1 MREEDTVCVGSDGLR
16 HCKVCGEAKEA
27 FFPEGGFMGMK
38 KHSRQCAC
46 DRKAYEEEQKYF
58 KDKEHRELVSR
69 NTSICFDESRME
81 EWTFENA
88 DMSDAVMHKA
98 KSYVDNWE
106 EMKRN
111 HIGCLFWGPVGTGK
125 SFIAGCI
132 ANELLKQEVTVKM
145 TNFNTIID
153 DIFPLA
159 DKTEYINAL
168 ASYQL
173 LIIDDLGVERNSE
186 YVLGIIFS
194 VIDRRIRSGRPL
206 IITTNL
212 PLNEIKSETVLDKRR
227 IYLDITG
234 KDDSVHTGIFRSL
247 DIFFKIVNKE
257 AFRRIQIKFAEE
269 IFVNFL
275 IRFCHV
281 DRSREQD
288 PVERLQDL
296 VILHIICKVSRCI
309 GKEIDRDSPLFQF
322 PDKCK
327 RLWQWL
333 CTARPFTEEK
343 IHGIIKPF
351 GNRTQNFISIL
362 LIIDRTAVQ
371 FSPVCI
377 DQIAEII
384 DISRISNKRTNDLS
398 AVKSSNHIS
407 KVKYD
412 ILIFHSKA
420 PFREYSHLS

>member
-1 MREEDTVCVGSDGLR
+1 MKYEYMKESEQMLQYFQFPKFLLKLRISQTAKFLYMILYDRARISRMNSWIDKYGNVYLIFPIEELSAQIGKCKSSVKTALKELDDVGLLVRRSGGFSKPNHLYIKIPSDEIGLQLVENKAVEKMVATESEKQPSSGR
-16 HCKVCGEAKEA
+16 KNGCAGVGNVAPSKVTEKYKRNKYHEVNYCYGEAKEA
-27 FFPEGGFMGMK
+27 YFPKGGFMGMK

-125 SFIAGCI
+125 SYIAGCI
-132 ANELLKQEVTVKM
+132 ANELLKREVTVKM

-186 YVLGIIFS
+186 YALGIIFS

-212 PLNEIKSETVLDKRR
+212 PLKEIKNETMLDKRR
-227 IYLDITG
+227 IYD
-234 KDDSVHTGIFRSL
+234 
-247 DIFFKIVNKE
+247 
-257 AFRRIQIKFAEE
+257 RILEMCTPMYVGGTSKREVIASMKMEKAKTLLNTNRGEE
-269 IFVNFL
+269 D
-275 IRFCHV
+275 C
-281 DRSREQD
+281 E
-288 PVERLQDL
+288 
-296 VILHIICKVSRCI
+296 
-309 GKEIDRDSPLFQF
+309 
-322 PDKCK
+322 
-327 RLWQWL
+327 
-333 CTARPFTEEK
+333 
-343 IHGIIKPF
+343 
-351 GNRTQNFISIL
+351 
-362 LIIDRTAVQ
+362 
-371 FSPVCI
+371 
-377 DQIAEII
+377 
-384 DISRISNKRTNDLS
+384 
-398 AVKSSNHIS
+398 
-407 KVKYD
+407 
-412 ILIFHSKA
+412 
-420 PFREYSHLS
+420 